1 MNKIIIV
8 SGIDGS
14 GKTTIIE
21 AVKKEL
27 SSQGR
32 ESSYVWL
39 RYNHYLTKFLLAFC
53 KVIGLTKYEHF
64 EKSRVGYHNFHTSKV
79 ISWLFIGFTFV
90 DTLVVSFFKVYL
102 PALLSKKIII
112 CDRWIVDILIDL
124 EVDTKLNFSHGSF
137 VSRLFKSLLPANNQ
151 YFIIKRG
158 FNIVRQA
165 RDESMNDRNFPRR
178 YELYERHSKESEV
191 QIIDNN
197 GTLENTIRQVVEM
210 VT

>member
-1 MNKIIIV
+1 MNKVIIV

-27 SSQGR
+27 SSQGHKSR
-32 ESSYVWL
+32 YVWL

-53 KVIGLTKYEHF
+53 RVIGLTKYEHF
-64 EKSRVGYHNFHTSKV
+64 ENSRVGYHNFHTSKI
-79 ISWLFIGFTFV
+79 ISWLFVGSTFV
-90 DTLVVSFFKVYL
+90 DTLVVSIFKVYL
-102 PALLSKKIII
+102 PAIFSKKTII
-112 CDRWIVDILIDL
+112 CDRWVIDILIDL
-124 EVDTKLNFSHGSF
+124 EVDTMLDFSERTF
-137 VSRLFKSLLPANNQ
+137 VSRLIKSLLPPKHQ
-151 YFIIKRG
+151 YFIIKRD
-158 FNIVRQA
+158 FDIVRQA

-178 YELYERHSKESEV
+178 YELYERHSKESGV
-191 QIIDNN
+191 QVIDNN